1 MRTKEEVSVLEAHEL
16 KCVKGSTELFSNIHF
31 EVQSG
36 EALVV
41 EGSNGSG
48 KTSLLRILCGF
59 NYPAKG
65 EIRWNGTSVEGHESY
80 QQQISYIGHA
90 SGVKLDLTVLENLVF
105 AQRLVGSERTET
117 EIKDIIRTVGLFK
130 QRNILARK
138 LSAGQKRRVALAR
151 LQLEERQLWI
161 LDEPL
166 TALDKEFV
174 SEFEMVLK
182 NHLEN
187 KGMLIVTT
195 HRDLILPAT
204 QMKRINLSSNLSG
217 KS

>member
-1 MRTKEEVSVLEAHEL
+1 
-16 KCVKGSTELFSNIHF
+16 VKGNTELFSDVHF
-31 EVQSG
+31 KVKSG

-59 NYPAKG
+59 NYPVKG
-65 EIRWNGTSVEGHESY
+65 EITWNGAAINGHESY

-105 AQRLVGSERTET
+105 AQRLVGSTRKED
-117 EIKDIIRTVGLFK
+117 EIKEITRTVGLFK
-130 QRNILARK
+130 QRHVQARK

-174 SEFEMVLK
+174 TEFEKVLEK
-182 NHLEN
+182 HLQQN
-187 KGMLIVTT
+187 GMLVVTT
-195 HRDLILPAT
+195 HRELILPAA
-204 QMKRINLSSNLSG
+204 QMKRINLSN
-217 KS
+217 

>member
-1 MRTKEEVSVLEAHEL
+1 MRTQEVSVLEAHDL
-16 KCVKGSTELFSNIHF
+16 KCVKGSTELFSNVHL
-31 EVQSG
+31 ELESG

-59 NYPAKG
+59 NYPADG
-65 EIRWNGTSVEGHESY
+65 EITWNGESVEGHDNY

-90 SGVKLDLTVLENLVF
+90 SGVKLDLTVTENLVF
-105 AQRLVGSERTET
+105 AQRLVGSDRTEA
-117 EIKDIIRTVGLFK
+117 EIKEIIRAVGLFK
-130 QRNILARK
+130 QRNILTRK
-138 LSAGQKRRVALAR
+138 LSGGQKRRVALAR

-166 TALDKEFV
+166 TALDKDFV
-174 SEFEMVLK
+174 AEFEMVLK
-182 NHLEN
+182 NHLEQ

-195 HRDLILPAT
+195 HRELKLPST
-204 QMKRINLSSNLSG
+204 LMKKISLSNL
-217 KS
+217 

>member
-1 MRTKEEVSVLEAHEL
+1 MRSQEVSVLKAHDL
-16 KCVKGSTELFSNIHF
+16 KCVKGSTELFANIDF

-59 NYPAKG
+59 NYPAEG
-65 EIRWNGTSVEGHESY
+65 DISWNGTSIESHESY

-105 AQRLVGSERTET
+105 AQRLVGSDRKEE
-117 EIKDIIRTVGLFK
+117 EIKEIIRAVGLFK
-130 QRNILARK
+130 QRNILTRK

-166 TALDKEFV
+166 TALDRDFV
-174 SEFEMVLK
+174 TEFEMVLK
-182 NHLEN
+182 NHLEQ

-195 HRDLILPAT
+195 HRELLLPAT
-204 QMKRINLSSNLSG
+204 QLKRINLSN
-217 KS
+217 

>member
-1 MRTKEEVSVLEAHEL
+1 MHTQEVGILEAHGL
-16 KCVKGSTELFSNIHF
+16 SCKRGSAELFSNLNFTI
-31 EVQSG
+31 ESG
-36 EALVV
+36 EALIV

-59 NYPAKG
+59 NQP
-65 EIRWNGTSVEGHESY
+65 VEGQISWCDEAIDKHEDY

-90 SGVKLDLTVLENLVF
+90 SGVKLDLTVLENLLF
-105 AQRLVGSERTET
+105 AQRMVGTKRSESD
-117 EIKDIIRTVGLFK
+117 IKEIIRSVGLFK
-130 QRNILARK
+130 QRNVLTRK

-151 LQLEERQLWI
+151 LQLEDRMIWI

-174 SEFEMVLK
+174 TEFETVLK
-182 NHLEN
+182 KHLDN

-195 HRDLILPAT
+195 HRELKIPEHT
-204 QMKRINLSSNLSG
+204 IKRLNLS
-217 KS
+217 

>member
-1 MRTKEEVSVLEAHEL
+1 MRTQEVSVLKAHDL
-16 KCVKGSTELFSNIHF
+16 KCVKGSTELFSDIHF
-31 EVQSG
+31 QVESG

-59 NYPAKG
+59 NYPAEG
-65 EIRWNGTSVEGHESY
+65 EISWNGQSIDGHESY
-80 QQQISYIGHA
+80 QQQISFIGHA

-105 AQRLVGSERTET
+105 AQRLVGSERSEE
-117 EIKDIIRTVGLFK
+117 EIKEIIRAVGLFK
-130 QRNILARK
+130 QRNILTRK

-151 LQLEERQLWI
+151 LQLEERQLWV

-166 TALDKEFV
+166 TALDRNFV
-174 SEFEMVLK
+174 TEFEKVLET
-182 NHLEN
+182 HLNN

-195 HRDLILPAT
+195 HQELVLPSA
-204 QMKRINLSSNLSG
+204 QIKRINLSSI
-217 KS
+217 

>member
-1 MRTKEEVSVLEAHEL
+1 MRTQEVSVLSAHDL

-31 EVQSG
+31 ELRSG

-48 KTSLLRILCGF
+48 KTSLLRILCGY
-59 NYPAKG
+59 NYPAEG
-65 EIRWNGTSVEGHESY
+65 EITWNDLSIDGHESY

-105 AQRLVGSERTET
+105 AQRLVGTDRQES
-117 EIKDIIRTVGLFK
+117 EIKEIIREVGLFK
-130 QRNILARK
+130 QRNILTRK

-166 TALDKEFV
+166 TALDKAFV
-174 SEFEMVLK
+174 IEFESVLK
-182 NHLEN
+182 NHLDN
-187 KGMLIVTT
+187 NGMLVVTT
-195 HRDLILPAT
+195 HRELVLPEA
-204 QMKRINLSSNLSG
+204 QLKRINLSG
-217 KS
+217 KSF

>member
-1 MRTKEEVSVLEAHEL
+1 MRTKEVSVLKAHDL
-16 KCVKGSTELFSNIHF
+16 KCVKGSTELFSNVHF

-65 EIRWNGTSVEGHESY
+65 EISWNGTSIDGHESY
-80 QQQISYIGHA
+80 QQQISFIGHA

-105 AQRLVGSERTET
+105 AQRLVGSNRKEE
-117 EIKDIIRTVGLFK
+117 EIKEIIRKVGLFK
-130 QRNILARK
+130 QRNILTRK

-166 TALDKEFV
+166 TALDRDFV
-174 SEFEMVLK
+174 TEFEIVLK
-182 NHLEN
+182 KHLEQ

-195 HRDLILPAT
+195 HRELLLPAA
-204 QMKRINLSSNLSG
+204 QMKRINLSN
-217 KS
+217 

>member
-1 MRTKEEVSVLEAHEL
+1 MRTQEVSVLEAHDL
-16 KCVKGSTELFSNIHF
+16 KCVKGSTELFSNVHL
-31 EVQSG
+31 ELQSG

-59 NYPAKG
+59 NYPADG
-65 EIRWNGTSVEGHESY
+65 EITWNGESVEGHESY

-90 SGVKLDLTVLENLVF
+90 SGVKLDLTVIENLVF
-105 AQRLVGSERTET
+105 AQRLVGSDRTEA
-117 EIKDIIRTVGLFK
+117 EIKEIIRAVGLFK
-130 QRNILARK
+130 QRNILTRK

-166 TALDKEFV
+166 TALDRNFV
-174 SEFEMVLK
+174 TEFEMVLK
-182 NHLEN
+182 NHLEQ

-195 HRDLILPAT
+195 HRKLKLPSAL
-204 QMKRINLSSNLSG
+204 MKQINLSSL
-217 KS
+217 

>member
-1 MRTKEEVSVLEAHEL
+1 MRTQEVSVLKAHDL

-31 EVQSG
+31 QVESG

-59 NYPAKG
+59 NYPAEG
-65 EIRWNGTSVEGHESY
+65 EISWCGTSIAQHDEY

-90 SGVKLDLTVLENLVF
+90 SGVKLDLTVLENLIY
-105 AQRLVGSERTET
+105 AQRLVGSDCNENKVKE
-117 EIKDIIRTVGLFK
+117 IIRAVGLFK
-130 QRNILARK
+130 QRNVLTRK

-151 LQLEERQLWI
+151 LQLEERPVWI

-166 TALDKEFV
+166 TALDKTFV
-174 SEFEMVLK
+174 KEFEMVLK

-187 KGMLIVTT
+187 NGMLIVTT
-195 HRDLILPAT
+195 HRDLVLPT
-204 QMKRINLSSNLSG
+204 KVMKHINLST
-217 KS
+217 

>member
-1 MRTKEEVSVLEAHEL
+1 MRVQEVSKLKAQGL
-16 KCVKGSTELFSNIHF
+16 KCVKGNTELFSDIHF

-59 NYPAKG
+59 NYPVEG
-65 EIRWNGTSVEGHESY
+65 EITWNGTAIDGHESY

-105 AQRLVGSERTET
+105 AQRLVGSTRAED
-117 EIKDIIRTVGLFK
+117 EIKEIIREVGLFK
-130 QRNILARK
+130 QRHLQTRK

-166 TALDKEFV
+166 TALDREFV
-174 SEFEMVLK
+174 TEFEKVLE
-182 NHLEN
+182 NHLQQN
-187 KGMLIVTT
+187 GMLIVTT
-195 HRDLILPAT
+195 HREMILPAA
-204 QMKRINLSSNLSG
+204 QMKRIILSN
-217 KS
+217 

>member
-1 MRTKEEVSVLEAHEL
+1 MRTQEVSVLEAHDL
-16 KCVKGSTELFSNIHF
+16 KCVKGSTELFSNVHL
-31 EVQSG
+31 ELQSS

-59 NYPAKG
+59 NYPADG
-65 EIRWNGTSVEGHESY
+65 EITWNGKSVEGHESY

-90 SGVKLDLTVLENLVF
+90 SGVKLDLTVIENLVF
-105 AQRLVGSERTET
+105 AQRLVGSNRTEV
-117 EIKDIIRTVGLFK
+117 EIKEIIRAVGLFK
-130 QRNILARK
+130 QRNILTRK

-166 TALDKEFV
+166 TALDRDFV
-174 SEFEMVLK
+174 TEFEMVLK
-182 NHLEN
+182 NHLEQ

-195 HRDLILPAT
+195 HRELKLPST
-204 QMKRINLSSNLSG
+204 IMKQINLSSL
-217 KS
+217 

>member
-1 MRTKEEVSVLEAHEL
+1 MRTQEVSVLEAHDL
-16 KCVKGSTELFSNIHF
+16 KCVKGSTELFSKIHF
-31 EVQSG
+31 ELKSG

-59 NYPAKG
+59 NYPAEG
-65 EIRWNGTSVEGHESY
+65 EINWDGVSIDGHESY

-105 AQRLVGSERTET
+105 AQRLVGSDRNES

-130 QRNILARK
+130 QRNILTRK

-151 LQLEERQLWI
+151 LQLEERQLWV

-166 TALDKEFV
+166 TALDREFV
-174 SEFEMVLK
+174 TEFEEVLK
-182 NHLEN
+182 RHLEN
-187 KGMLIVTT
+187 NGMLIVTT
-195 HRDLILPAT
+195 HRELVLPAS
-204 QMKRINLSSNLSG
+204 QMKRINLSQ
-217 KS
+217 

>member
-1 MRTKEEVSVLEAHEL
+1 MRKQEVSVLDAHEL

-31 EVQSG
+31 QIESG
-36 EALVV
+36 EALLV

-59 NYPAKG
+59 NFPAEG
-65 EIRWNGTSVEGHESY
+65 EIRWCGTSIEKHDEY

-105 AQRLVGSERTET
+105 AQRLVGSDRDEN
-117 EIKDIIRTVGLFK
+117 EIKEIIRTVGLFK
-130 QRNILARK
+130 QRNVRARK

-151 LQLEERQLWI
+151 LQLEDRPLWV

-166 TALDKEFV
+166 TALDKTFV
-174 SEFEMVLK
+174 NEFEIVLK
-182 NHLEN
+182 DHLEN
-187 KGMLIVTT
+187 NGMLVVTT
-195 HRDLILPAT
+195 HRNLVLPSEVT
-204 QMKRINLSSNLSG
+204 KHINLSA
-217 KS
+217 

>member
-1 MRTKEEVSVLEAHEL
+1 MRRQEVSVLEAHDL
-16 KCVKGSTELFSNIHF
+16 KCVKGSTELFSDVHL

-59 NYPAKG
+59 NCPAVG
-65 EIRWNGTSVEGHESY
+65 EITWNGESVEGHESY

-90 SGVKLDLTVLENLVF
+90 SGVKLDLTVIENLVF
-105 AQRLVGSERTET
+105 AQRLVGSERTEA
-117 EIKDIIRTVGLFK
+117 EIKEIIRAVGLFK
-130 QRNILARK
+130 QRNILTRK

-151 LQLEERQLWI
+151 LQLEKRQLWI

-166 TALDKEFV
+166 TALDRDFV
-174 SEFEMVLK
+174 TEFEVVLK
-182 NHLEN
+182 NHLEQ

-195 HRDLILPAT
+195 HRELKLPSAI
-204 QMKRINLSSNLSG
+204 MKQINLSSL
-217 KS
+217 

>member
-1 MRTKEEVSVLEAHEL
+1 MRTQEVSVLNAQGL
-16 KCVKGSTELFSNIHF
+16 KCVKGSAELFSNIHF
-31 EVQSG
+31 EMKSG
-36 EALVV
+36 EALLV

-59 NYPAKG
+59 NYPADG
-65 EIRWNGTSVEGHESY
+65 EISWDGVSIEGHDSY

-90 SGVKLDLTVLENLVF
+90 SGVKLDLTVMENLVF
-105 AQRLVGSERTET
+105 AQRLVGSERKES

-130 QRNILARK
+130 QRNILTRK

-151 LQLEERQLWI
+151 LQLEERQLWV

-174 SEFEMVLK
+174 TEFETVLK
-182 NHLEN
+182 NHLES
-187 KGMLIVTT
+187 KGMLVVTT
-195 HRDLILPAT
+195 HRELILPST
-204 QMKRINLSSNLSG
+204 KMKRINLSQ
-217 KS
+217 

>member
-1 MRTKEEVSVLEAHEL
+1 MRTQEVSVLKAHDL
-16 KCVKGSTELFSNIHF
+16 KCVKGSTELFSNVHF

-59 NYPAKG
+59 NYPAEG
-65 EIRWNGTSVEGHESY
+65 EISWNGISIDGHESY
-80 QQQISYIGHA
+80 QQQISFIGHA

-105 AQRLVGSERTET
+105 AQRLVGSDRKEE
-117 EIKDIIRTVGLFK
+117 EIKEIIRTVGLFK
-130 QRNILARK
+130 QRNILTRK

-151 LQLEERQLWI
+151 LQLEERQLWV

-166 TALDKEFV
+166 TALDRDFV
-174 SEFEMVLK
+174 TEFEMVLK
-182 NHLEN
+182 NHLEQ

-195 HRDLILPAT
+195 HRELVLPST
-204 QMKRINLSSNLSG
+204 QLKRINLS
-217 KS
+217 K

>member
-1 MRTKEEVSVLEAHEL
+1 MRTKEVSVLKAHDL
-16 KCVKGSTELFSNIHF
+16 KCVKGSTELFSDIHF
-31 EVQSG
+31 QVESG

-59 NYPAKG
+59 NYPAEG
-65 EIRWNGTSVEGHESY
+65 EISWNGQSIDGHESY
-80 QQQISYIGHA
+80 QQQISFIGHA

-105 AQRLVGSERTET
+105 AQRLVGSERSEE
-117 EIKDIIRTVGLFK
+117 EIKEIIRAVGLFK
-130 QRNILARK
+130 QRNILTRK

-151 LQLEERQLWI
+151 LQLEERQLWV

-166 TALDKEFV
+166 TALDRNFV
-174 SEFEMVLK
+174 TEFEKVLET
-182 NHLEN
+182 HLNN

-195 HRDLILPAT
+195 HQELVLPSA
-204 QMKRINLSSNLSG
+204 QIKRINLSSI
-217 KS
+217 

>member
-1 MRTKEEVSVLEAHEL
+1 MRTQEVSVLEAHDL
-16 KCVKGSTELFSNIHF
+16 KCVKGSTELFSNVHL
-31 EVQSG
+31 ELQSG

-59 NYPAKG
+59 NYPADG
-65 EIRWNGTSVEGHESY
+65 EITWNGESVEGHESY

-90 SGVKLDLTVLENLVF
+90 SGVKLDLTVIENLVF
-105 AQRLVGSERTET
+105 AQRLVGSDRTEA
-117 EIKDIIRTVGLFK
+117 EIKGIIRAVGLFK
-130 QRNILARK
+130 QRNILTRK

-166 TALDKEFV
+166 TALDRDFV
-174 SEFEMVLK
+174 TEFEMVLK
-182 NHLEN
+182 NHLEQ

-195 HRDLILPAT
+195 HRKLKLPSAL
-204 QMKRINLSSNLSG
+204 MKQINLSSL
-217 KS
+217 

>member
-1 MRTKEEVSVLEAHEL
+1 MRTQEVSILEAHDL
-16 KCVKGSTELFSNIHF
+16 KCVKGSTELFSNVHL
-31 EVQSG
+31 ELQSG

-59 NYPAKG
+59 NYPADG
-65 EIRWNGTSVEGHESY
+65 EITWNGESVEGHESY

-90 SGVKLDLTVLENLVF
+90 SGVKLDLTVIENLVF
-105 AQRLVGSERTET
+105 AQRLVGSDRTEA
-117 EIKDIIRTVGLFK
+117 EIKEIIRAVGLFK
-130 QRNILARK
+130 QRNILTRK

-166 TALDKEFV
+166 TALDRDFV
-174 SEFEMVLK
+174 TEFEMVLK
-182 NHLEN
+182 NHLEQ

-195 HRDLILPAT
+195 HRKLKLPSAL
-204 QMKRINLSSNLSG
+204 MKQINLSSL
-217 KS
+217 